1 MKKRFCIFEIE
12 YTESD
17 NEYIDFLISEI
28 QNKYLSIMDF
38 FDINKLGH
46 IVTIKIWNN
55 LEKYRDY
62 FSKMNKII
70 PDWEVAI
77 ATINKNEAR
86 IDLMCLK
93 ERMKCE
99 GHQNDKLDNLLK
111 VIVHEFVHICHMTF
125 NDYNATMIWFGEG
138 LATNLSNQF
147 KRMEINCSL
156 DDVIQG
162 KAKYINYYSMVKY
175 LLDSFG
181 KDYVLKLSKDKYLL
195 ERATNDVYYETIK
208 YIKNCDNH

>member
-1 MKKRFCIFEIE
+1 
-12 YTESD
+12 
-17 NEYIDFLISEI
+17 
-28 QNKYLSIMDF
+28 MDF
-38 FDINKLGH
+38 FDISKLNH

-62 FSKMNKII
+62 FSKMNKSI
-70 PDWEVAI
+70 PNWEVAR

-125 NDYNATMIWFGEG
+125 NDYNATMIWLGEG

-147 KRMEINCSL
+147 KKMEINCPL

-195 ERATNDVYYETIK
+195 ERATNDIYYKTID
-208 YIKNCDNH
+208 YIN

>member
-1 MKKRFCIFEIE
+1 
-12 YTESD
+12 
-17 NEYIDFLISEI
+17 
-28 QNKYLSIMDF
+28 MDF
-38 FDINKLGH
+38 FDINKLDH

-70 PDWEVAI
+70 PDWEVAR
-77 ATINKNEAR
+77 ATINKNEYC
-86 IDLMCLK
+86 IDLMSLK
-93 ERMKCE
+93 ERIKCK
-99 GHQNDKLDNLLK
+99 GHENDNLENLLK
-111 VIVHEFVHICHMTF
+111 VIIHEFVHMCHITF

-147 KRMEINCSL
+147 KKMEINCPL

-181 KDYVLKLSKDKYLL
+181 KDYILMLSKNKKLL
-195 ERATNDVYYETIK
+195 ENITNDIYYKTID
-208 YIKNCDNH
+208 YIN

>member
-17 NEYIDFLISEI
+17 SEYIDFLISEI
-28 QNKYLSIMDF
+28 QDKYLGIMDF
-38 FDINKLGH
+38 FDISKLNH

-62 FSKMNKII
+62 FSKMNKSI
-70 PDWEVAI
+70 PNWEVAR

-147 KRMEINCSL
+147 KKMEINCSL
-156 DDVIQG
+156 DDIIYG
-162 KAKYINYYSMVKY
+162 NAKYINYYSMVKY
-175 LLDSFG
+175 LLDNYS
-181 KDYVLKLSKDKYLL
+181 KEYILMLSKNKKLL
-195 ERATNDVYYETIK
+195 ENITNDIYYKTID
-208 YIKNCDNH
+208 YIN

>member
-17 NEYIDFLISEI
+17 SEYIDFLISEI
-28 QNKYLSIMDF
+28 QDKYLGIMDF
-38 FDINKLGH
+38 FDISKLNH

-62 FSKMNKII
+62 FSKMNKSI
-70 PDWEVAI
+70 PNWEVAR

-125 NDYNATMIWFGEG
+125 NDYNATMIWLGEG

-147 KRMEINCSL
+147 KKMEINCPL

-195 ERATNDVYYETIK
+195 ERATNDIYYKTID
-208 YIKNCDNH
+208 YIN

>member
-17 NEYIDFLISEI
+17 SEYIDFLISEI
-28 QNKYLSIMDF
+28 QDKYLGIMDF
-38 FDINKLGH
+38 FDISKLNH

-62 FSKMNKII
+62 FSKMNKSI
-70 PDWEVAI
+70 PNWEVAR

-156 DDVIQG
+156 EDIIYG
-162 KAKYINYYSMVKY
+162 NAKYINYYSMVKY
-175 LLDSFG
+175 LLDNYS
-181 KDYVLKLSKDKYLL
+181 KEYILMLSKNKKLL
-195 ERATNDVYYETIK
+195 ENITNDIYYKTIE
-208 YIKNCDNH
+208 YINCTNH